1 MHNQIRGILTKS
13 GLIPVLGN
21 IGEIIAYDR
30 PDNVG
35 RVGRVPIILDELVM
49 QKETGSKFIQ

>member
-1 MHNQIRGILTKS
+1 MYNQIRGILTKS

-21 IGEIIAYDR
+21 IGEIIAHDR

-35 RVGRVPIILDELVM
+35 RVGGVPIVLDELVM
-49 QKETGSKFIQ
+49 TKEKGSKSIQ

>member
-21 IGEIIAYDR
+21 IGEIIAHDR

-35 RVGRVPIILDELVM
+35 RVGRVPIILDGLVM